1 MMKDIYFIRDH
12 NRGVDGT
19 YRWLKE
25 EIEELGEALQYTDK
39 KALEAE
45 FADVL
50 AWLASLANIFEIN
63 LEAVALGKY
72 DGCCPKCNASP
83 CGCPMRT

>member
-1 MMKDIYFIRDH
+1 MKDIYFIRDH
-12 NRGVDGT
+12 NRGVDRT

-25 EIEELGEALQYTDK
+25 EVEELGEAMQYTDK
-39 KALEAE
+39 KAMEDE

-63 LEAVALGKY
+63 LEAAALEKY

-83 CGCPMRT
+83 CECPMRT

>member
-1 MMKDIYFIRDH
+1 MKDIYFIRDH

-39 KALEAE
+39 KALEAILKQHLQLR
-45 FADVL
+45 A
-50 AWLASLANIFEIN
+50 A
-63 LEAVALGKY
+63 
-72 DGCCPKCNASP
+72 
-83 CGCPMRT
+83 